1 MKKQSSRARL
11 FQALHAEAAKR
22 GLDHDALHDLCRQR
36 FQVASMSA
44 MNEGRLQTLY
54 HDWTGKSVRR
64 RSPLPKKGA
73 AKGKTDAMVSKE
85 DIETLGRAFAARNWG
100 PETQRLFV
108 SRQLGGREQIRTRG
122 DFWKVF
128 SGVRAMNRRDGSF
141 PAREA
146 AC

>member
-1 MKKQSSRARL
+1 MERYGRAQTTGAGGGRL
-11 FQALHAEAAKR
+11 QRAVAGIAA
-22 GLDHDALHDLCRQR
+22 GLRRRTWIDLCRQR

-108 SRQLGGREQIRTRG
+108 SRQLGGREQIDR
-122 DFWKVF
+122 FYC
-128 SGVRAMNRRDGSF
+128 
-141 PAREA
+141 E
-146 AC
+146 